1 MNRYFIVSLLA
12 LSIGV
17 LCRSETDVE
26 DGPMKLE
33 TALQA
38 FADYEYSQPKKIL
51 HDTRLAAYRGANDEK
66 IRLENESLLLEFIQS
81 EASLDARREACMWLA
96 NLATEKGLST
106 LKRLAN
112 DGGIGDVVEIVLSHT
127 LARPF
132 DTESSHALKNFVSS
146 VKESQQK
153 SDILIRA
160 IQGDDERLAR
170 LAFELVANGT
180 ATYELSA
187 WLENNILQLPSPRQL
202 IALNTLQ
209 IVAAPEAATII
220 ERLARQG
227 KRLARLEAL
236 RLLGTLGRQKDF
248 DYLANLLSSSDSE
261 VANAATAA
269 MIVMPED
276 VIRDYLIQNLQSND
290 AAVQI
295 KMIDI
300 VVERGAAYATDY
312 LWVIAEEANNPNQ
325 ESAIKALGTAA
336 PPKAFGR
343 VLEKFLKMRDIPQ
356 KKDWQGVV
364 WDLARRQPDYDE
376 ALLEIGEAK
385 AVATEPDSLLLT
397 TLAEKLRSL
406 KPTQS
411 LDEVRDP

>member
-1 MNRYFIVSLLA
+1 
-12 LSIGV
+12 
-17 LCRSETDVE
+17 
-26 DGPMKLE
+26 
-33 TALQA
+33 
-38 FADYEYSQPKKIL
+38 
-51 HDTRLAAYRGANDEK
+51 
-66 IRLENESLLLEFIQS
+66 
-81 EASLDARREACMWLA
+81 
-96 NLATEKGLST
+96 
-106 LKRLAN
+106 
-112 DGGIGDVVEIVLSHT
+112 
-127 LARPF
+127 
-132 DTESSHALKNFVSS
+132 
-146 VKESQQK
+146 
-153 SDILIRA
+153 
-160 IQGDDERLAR
+160 
-170 LAFELVANGT
+170 
-180 ATYELSA
+180 
-187 WLENNILQLPSPRQL
+187 
-202 IALNTLQ
+202 
-209 IVAAPEAATII
+209 
-220 ERLARQG
+220 
-227 KRLARLEAL
+227 
-236 RLLGTLGRQKDF
+236 
-248 DYLANLLSSSDSE
+248 
-261 VANAATAA
+261 